1 MSVRQLR
8 LSLALCAL
16 CVMSAPSSPAAVSLG
31 ASAGDVRQARRDAE
45 LMKQK
50 VAAIN
55 QFAERP
61 GKQPRRTV
69 VTESEV
75 NAYLTYEARE
85 QLPVGVVDPAVT
97 ILGTGRLSGRAT
109 VDLDAVRTQRKATGL
124 LDPMTYLTGRLPIAA
139 SGVLTTQ
146 DGVGRFE
153 LESAELSGVPI
164 PKMLLQEIL
173 SYYSRTP
180 EKPGGIALDDP
191 FALPARIREIH
202 VQRGQAVVVQ

>member
-1 MSVRQLR
+1 MSVRQLGLR
-8 LSLALCAL
+8 LVVCLLPVL
-16 CVMSAPSSPAAVSLG
+16 VAVSLSA
-31 ASAGDVRQARRDAE
+31 ASGDVRQARRDAE
-45 LMKQK
+45 AMKQK
-50 VAAIN
+50 VAAIS

-61 GKQPRRTV
+61 GKQPRRTMI
-69 VTESEV
+69 TESEV
-75 NAYLTYEARE
+75 NAYLAYEARQ
-85 QLPVGVVDPAVT
+85 QLPVGVVDPSVT

-124 LDPMTYLTGRLPIAA
+124 LDPMTYLTGRLPITA
-139 SGVLTTQ
+139 SGVLTTR

-180 EKPGGIALDDP
+180 EKPGGIGLDDP

>member
-1 MSVRQLR
+1 MSVRRLR
-8 LSLALCAL
+8 LSLAICAFAAL
-16 CVMSAPSSPAAVSLG
+16 AAVSLG
-31 ASAGDVRQARRDAE
+31 ASAGADVRAARRDAE
-45 LMKQK
+45 AMKQK
-50 VAAIN
+50 VAAIT

-61 GKQPRRTV
+61 GKQPRRTMI
-69 VTESEV
+69 TESEV
-75 NAYLTYEARE
+75 NAYLAYEARQ
-85 QLPVGVVDPAVT
+85 QLPVGVVDPSVT

-139 SGVLTTQ
+139 SGVLTTR

-153 LESAELSGVPI
+153 LESAALSGVPI

>member
-8 LSLALCAL
+8 LSLAICAF
-16 CVMSAPSSPAAVSLG
+16 SALAAVSLG
-31 ASAGDVRQARRDAE
+31 ASAGSDVRAARRDAE
-45 LMKQK
+45 AMKQK

-61 GKQPRRTV
+61 GKQPRRTM

-75 NAYLTYEARE
+75 NAYLAYEASQ
-85 QLPVGVVDPAVT
+85 QLPVGVVDPSVT

-109 VDLDAVRTQRKATGL
+109 VDLDAVRRQRKATGL
-124 LDPMTYLTGRLPIAA
+124 LDPMTYLTGRLPITA
-139 SGVLTTQ
+139 SGVLTTR

-153 LESAELSGVPI
+153 LESAALSGVPI
-164 PKMLLQEIL
+164 PKMLLQEIF

-191 FALPARIREIH
+191 FVLPARIREIH

>member
-8 LSLALCAL
+8 LSLVICAFSAL
-16 CVMSAPSSPAAVSLG
+16 SAVSLG
-31 ASAGDVRQARRDAE
+31 ASAGADVRAARRDAE
-45 LMKQK
+45 AMKQK

-61 GKQPRRTV
+61 GKQPRRTMI
-69 VTESEV
+69 TESEV
-75 NAYLTYEARE
+75 NAYLAYEARQ
-85 QLPVGVVDPAVT
+85 QLPVGVVDPSVT

-139 SGVLTTQ
+139 SGVLTTR

>member
-1 MSVRQLR
+1 M
-8 LSLALCAL
+8 LALPAL
-16 CVMSAPSSPAAVSLG
+16 AAVSLG
-31 ASAGDVRQARRDAE
+31 AFAGGDVRQARRDAE

-50 VAAIN
+50 VAEIN

-61 GKQPRRTV
+61 GRQTRRTM

-75 NAYLTYEARE
+75 NAYLTYEARQ
-85 QLPVGVVDPAVT
+85 QLPVGVVDPSVT
-97 ILGTGRLSGRAT
+97 ILGTGRVSGRAT
-109 VDLDAVRTQRKATGL
+109 IDLDEVRRHQKATSL
-124 LDPMTYLTGRLPIAA
+124 LDPMTYLTGRLPITAT
-139 SGVLTTQ
+139 GVLTTGN
-146 DGVGRFE
+146 GVGRFD
-153 LESAELSGVPI
+153 LESAALGRVPI

-191 FALPARIREIH
+191 FALPARIREIR

>member
-8 LSLALCAL
+8 LSLAICAF
-16 CVMSAPSSPAAVSLG
+16 SALAAVSLG
-31 ASAGDVRQARRDAE
+31 ASAGADVRAARRDAE
-45 LMKQK
+45 AMKQK

-61 GKQPRRTV
+61 GKQPRRTM

-75 NAYLTYEARE
+75 NAYLAYEASQ
-85 QLPVGVVDPAVT
+85 QLPVGVVDPSVT

-109 VDLDAVRTQRKATGL
+109 VDLDAVRRQRKATGL
-124 LDPMTYLTGRLPIAA
+124 LDPMTYLTGRLPITA
-139 SGVLTTQ
+139 SGVLTTR